1 MEAGKTFLSS
11 SSTLG
16 AALDLM
22 ERSVDEVVAG
32 GLPPDPEELE
42 LMNQLKDWC
51 LCFVD
56 YANYLSILQ
65 R

>member
-11 SSTLG
+11 SATLG

-42 LMNQLKDWC
+42 LMNQLKD
-51 LCFVD
+51 
-56 YANYLSILQ
+56 
-65 R
+65 